1 MSAPSGYLKFLPG
14 IYAKPEEAF
23 VGQFLK
29 IFEKCL
35 TGLDDGELDGRKG
48 IQQLLSTEVI
58 GNLFYPRLGFLFAGE
73 NRSFMPPI
81 SALAPAEETKLL
93 AELNSY
99 IGIEAATPPLAGH
112 VKGVQGQTPSW
123 EAALLD
129 WLNGFLIWIGS
140 WVGLVDGWS
149 LDKKRTVAEIL
160 ALYRR
165 AAPPGISSA
174 QLFSTCRCRSDQY
187 AGGVPSDITGD
198 VTVRLN
204 PDPPDIRLNDQTGR
218 LAPSSC
224 AKAPDG
230 MQVSAISPGSSSCGS
245 CCPMPPIPTSST
257 EAQTI
262 LTLLQQRE
270 SADAAKPAATDYRIE
285 LRRLRRCCRPAIP
298 RSSVNAFRDRGR
310 LNGTR
315 LVDLAYRLN
324 YRRDVPD
331 GRADG
336 AEQSYVLGMTAL

>member
-73 NRSFMPPI
+73 NHSFIPPI

-99 IGIEAATPPLAGH
+99 IGIEATAPPLAGH

-140 WVGLVDGWS
+140 WVGLVVDQSWS
-149 LDKKRTVAEIL
+149 LDKKRTVIAEIL
-160 ALYRR
+160 ALYRLR
-165 AAPPGISSA
+165 GTA
-174 QLFSTCRCRSDQY
+174 QGMSFLINLLLDLPLQITGSQY
-187 AGGVPSDITGD
+187 VDGKPEDITGTIA
-198 VTVRLN
+198 VEVLN
-204 PDPPDIRLNDQTGR
+204 PEAPDIRLNDHADQPGTLILRERAGRGMPLVSGYQPWLFIVRIVLPNAANPDFILTGQ
-218 LAPSSC
+218 
-224 AKAPDG
+224 D
-230 MQVSAISPGSSSCGS
+230 
-245 CCPMPPIPTSST
+245 
-257 EAQTI
+257 AQTI
-262 LTLLQQRE
+262 LTLQQQLRKVL
-270 SADAAKPAATDYRIE
+270 DAAKPAATDYRIE
-285 LRRLRRCCRPAIP
+285 LLPALQLL
-298 RSSVNAFRDRGR
+298 STGYASQLSVNAF
-310 LNGTR
+310 LGTR
-315 LVDLAYRLN
+315 A
-324 YRRDVPD
+324 
-331 GRADG
+331 A
-336 AEQSYVLGMTAL
+336 